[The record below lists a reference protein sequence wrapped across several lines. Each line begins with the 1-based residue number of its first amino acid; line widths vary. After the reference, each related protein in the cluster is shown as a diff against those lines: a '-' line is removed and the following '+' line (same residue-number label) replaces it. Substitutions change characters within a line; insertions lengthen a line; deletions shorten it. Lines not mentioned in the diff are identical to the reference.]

1 MPANPELPGAKKD
14 QWLAQ
19 LGLLLVL
26 PVLLLLEQVGQVVPR
41 AVAVGLGP
49 GVLEVE
55 EEVEV
60 ANSAAAEGLLVVA
73 VADTDLAGNVGVHVA
88 EAVSN
93 PE

>member
-1 MPANPELPGAKKD
+1 
-14 QWLAQ
+14 
-19 LGLLLVL
+19 V
-26 PVLLLLEQVGQVVPR
+26 LLEQVGQVVPR
-41 AVAVGLGP
+41 AVAVGLGS